1 MNVSHT
7 LEPGLIPGTPTTSN
21 FRLVKKNKRLMI
33 VDSEDNLV
41 YYPPDFLRPVTNRN
55 DFLPLLEDANS
66 NGFLSG
72 KAIGDFEAKFNPRM
86 KK

>member
-21 FRLVKKNKRLMI
+21 FRLIKKNKRLMI

-55 DFLPLLEDANS
+55 DFMPLLEDANS
-66 NGFLSG
+66 NGFHSESY
-72 KAIGDFEAKFNPRM
+72 IMWFES
-86 KK
+86 